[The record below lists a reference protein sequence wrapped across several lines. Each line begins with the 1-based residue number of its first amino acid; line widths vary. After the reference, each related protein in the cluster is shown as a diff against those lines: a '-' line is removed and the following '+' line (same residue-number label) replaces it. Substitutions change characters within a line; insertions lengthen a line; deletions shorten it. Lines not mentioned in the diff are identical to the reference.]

1 MQTQTRQNSSD
12 TTIELIELRPEEMQ
26 LIKSIRTNWRYGE
39 IVIIVRDGIPQR
51 LKRVTEYIDLKT

>member
-1 MQTQTRQNSSD
+1 
-12 TTIELIELRPEEMQ
+12 LIELRPEEMQ